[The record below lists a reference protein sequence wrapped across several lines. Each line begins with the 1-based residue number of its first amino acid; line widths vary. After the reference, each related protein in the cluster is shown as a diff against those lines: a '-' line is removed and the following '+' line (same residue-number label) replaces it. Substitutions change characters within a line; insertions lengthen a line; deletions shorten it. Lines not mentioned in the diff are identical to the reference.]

1 MGWHKFRLFVFVEGQ
16 HMENG
21 ASTLKAPS
29 DLAIQSRG
37 FGPVGL
43 LSMALVVAASFLPA
57 LRDIVPLLWVWWSET
72 PWSDIGY
79 SRPKSWLRTIAG
91 GIIFGVILKLFTK
104 AVIMPLIGADPINRT
119 YQLLVG
125 NKAAVAGMALA
136 VTVNGGFGEET
147 FFRGYAF
154 ERVSKL
160 LGSSPAVKVLLVL
173 VTSALFALAHYPD
186 QGLTGVEQ
194 AAITGLAFGTT
205 FAITGRIFV
214 VMIAHAVYD
223 LTAIA
228 IIYYGQEERLAHL
241 LFR

>member
-1 MGWHKFRLFVFVEGQ
+1 
-16 HMENG
+16 MENG

-43 LSMALVVAASFLPA
+43 LAMGVVVAASILPV
-57 LRDIVPLLWVWWSET
+57 LRDIVPLLWVWWSGT
-72 PWSDIGY
+72 SWSDIGY
-79 SRPKSWLRTIAG
+79 VRPRSWLRAVAG
-91 GIIFGVILKLFTK
+91 GIIFGVILKLLTK
-104 AVIMPLIGADPINRT
+104 AIIMPLVGADPINRT
-119 YQLLVG
+119 YQFLVG
-125 NKAAVAGMALA
+125 NKSALASMVLA

-154 ERVSKL
+154 ERGSKL
-160 LGSSPAVKVLLVL
+160 LGSSTAVKVLLVL

-194 AAITGLAFGTT
+194 AAFTGLAFGTT
-205 FAITGRIFV
+205 FAITGRIFM
-214 VMIAHAVYD
+214 VMVAHAVYD
-223 LTAIA
+223 LTALA
-228 IIYYGQEERLAHL
+228 IIYYGQEERVAHL